1 MTVEETA
8 RRFVDFAV
16 HLKRFFRTEM
26 NLQEGCLTDERFR
39 SLHYLE
45 GSEGVALSEL
55 SERIRISPSSLCLML
70 KKMEEEGLVERNRGS
85 KDRRKVLYSI
95 SRLGLKRLD
104 DDRSRRLAALTE
116 RFKALSQADRD
127 RLHQAMD
134 SMESILR

>member
-1 MTVEETA
+1 M
-8 RRFVDFAV
+8 DFAV

-85 KDRRKVLYSI
+85 KDRRKVLYRI
-95 SRLGLKRLD
+95 SPLGLKRLE